1 VKSLATKNKFL
12 MSIAYSPDGK
22 YLAGGAEDGAIYVF
36 NTETDQLAHTLSGK
50 RKKKGNNKE

>member
-1 VKSLATKNKFL
+1 
-12 MSIAYSPDGK
+12 
-22 YLAGGAEDGAIYVF
+22 LAGGAEDGAIYVF